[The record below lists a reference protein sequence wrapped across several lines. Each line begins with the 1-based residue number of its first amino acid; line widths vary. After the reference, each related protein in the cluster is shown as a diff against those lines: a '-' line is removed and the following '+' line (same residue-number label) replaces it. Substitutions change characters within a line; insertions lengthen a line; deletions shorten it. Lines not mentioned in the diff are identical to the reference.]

1 MIVLAS
7 ASPRRGELLASA
19 GVDFVVEPA
28 GIDERLEAPLP
39 PPEAAEALARRKAR
53 EVARRRSGQAA
64 WVVGAD
70 TLVAL
75 QDARL
80 PSGWLVLGKP
90 ANAGEARAMLERL
103 SGSRHAV
110 VTGVCV
116 VRASDGAERGGAE
129 TTWVTMRRIEPREV
143 EAYVESGEWF
153 DKAGGYAIQETA
165 DRFVTGIE
173 GGGFDNVV
181 GIPVGLV
188 LELLAELGA
197 PGITAR
203 LARRS
208 PRS

>member
-7 ASPRRGELLASA
+7 ASPRRRELLASA

-28 GIDERLEAPLP
+28 AVDERLAAPLP
-39 PPEAAEALARRKAR
+39 PSEAAQVLARRKAR
-53 EVARRRSGQAA
+53 EVAQRKRGEAA

-75 QDARL
+75 QDARV
-80 PSGWLVLGKP
+80 PSGWLCLGKP
-90 ANAGEARAMLERL
+90 SSAGEARAMLERL

-116 VRASDGAERGGAE
+116 VRASDGAERSGAE

-143 EAYVESGEWF
+143 ETYVESEEWL
-153 DKAGGYAIQETA
+153 DKAGGYAIQESA
-165 DRFVTGIE
+165 ERFVTSLE

-181 GIPVGLV
+181 GIPVRLV

-208 PRS
+208 RRS